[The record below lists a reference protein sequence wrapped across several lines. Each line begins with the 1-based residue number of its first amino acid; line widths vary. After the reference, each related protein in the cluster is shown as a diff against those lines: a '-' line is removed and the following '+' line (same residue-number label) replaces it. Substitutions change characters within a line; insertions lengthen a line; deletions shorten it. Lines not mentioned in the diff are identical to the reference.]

1 MLATCHHI
9 PGTSCLKWPQTV
21 TQDRSPF
28 NSCQTRL
35 WLWTGFSY
43 QKKILERRL
52 AEADGLSFAS
62 FRTCSMPTNSKSDL
76 ETFPAGCFV
85 RECVSIKSERKE
97 TVREQLLSGLS
108 IAPTDIQDR
117 ITTARAYCLA
127 VRWTG
132 RRVIPPTC
140 PVIGRLKS
148 PSPLH
153 VVISV
158 QYFLTQS
165 RYLPIL

>member
-1 MLATCHHI
+1 MEHCNLPHYWNNTVAGTLIMLPENYSARLCLWVNTLTPKHPELSPHYGSCLHGRMLTTCYHI
-9 PGTSCLKWPQTV
+9 PGTGCLKWPQTV

-76 ETFPAGCFV
+76 KTFSAGCFV
-85 RECVSIKSERKE
+85 RECISIKTERKE
-97 TVREQLLSGLS
+97 TVGEQLL
-108 IAPTDIQDR
+108 
-117 ITTARAYCLA
+117 
-127 VRWTG
+127 
-132 RRVIPPTC
+132 
-140 PVIGRLKS
+140 
-148 PSPLH
+148 
-153 VVISV
+153 
-158 QYFLTQS
+158 
-165 RYLPIL
+165 